1 MCAVVQSLFHQI
13 QDKLCTPPCPHTKE
27 CAKVSLVPSNS
38 TVMVESEGTNR
49 TFKHWL
55 VVMEQAS

>member
-27 CAKVSLVPSNS
+27 CSKVSLVPSNS
-38 TVMVESEGTNR
+38 TVMVESLITGKTLE
-49 TFKHWL
+49 H
-55 VVMEQAS
+55 